1 MKEKKG
7 ISKWLYWF
15 SLGVAIIIVYNCIS
29 NFSGL
34 YDFLGKIFKVIMPFF
49 MAIIIAYL
57 FYRPVRF
64 FEKILNNT
72 ILKRLATPI
81 SIFLVYA
88 IAAGLIALLIN
99 CVIPPVRDSIS
110 DLIADIPGF
119 IEQSKEF
126 IAAQEEDSLLKQI
139 NIDEIINRMK
149 NIDFTSLLSTEQ
161 LAYYIN
167 TVIGVFSTIFNIFV
181 TIIVSIYILL
191 ERGKIKEFLKKF
203 GRAVF
208 NNQTYTRI
216 SKYFIKSNWIFL
228 DFIYCQILDGV
239 IIGILASIAMTVI
252 GVEYGILLGC
262 FIGLFNIIPYFGAII
277 AIAISVFITIFTGG
291 IEQAIIMAITVII
304 LQQIDA
310 NIINPKILGDG
321 LKLSPILVIFS
332 VTVGGEFFGVLGMF
346 LSVPIVAILKL
357 LLVDFVEIRSK
368 IKYIRKTENEKQNN
382 IVFKE

>member
-1 MKEKKG
+1 M
-7 ISKWLYWF
+7 
-15 SLGVAIIIVYNCIS
+15 CI
-29 NFSGL
+29 
-34 YDFLGKIFKVIMPFF
+34 
-49 MAIIIAYL
+49 
-57 FYRPVRF
+57 
-64 FEKILNNT
+64 
-72 ILKRLATPI
+72 
-81 SIFLVYA
+81 
-88 IAAGLIALLIN
+88 
-99 CVIPPVRDSIS
+99 RD
-110 DLIADIPGF
+110 
-119 IEQSKEF
+119 
-126 IAAQEEDSLLKQI
+126 
-139 NIDEIINRMK
+139 R
-149 NIDFTSLLSTEQ
+149 
-161 LAYYIN
+161 
-167 TVIGVFSTIFNIFV
+167 FV

-346 LSVPIVAILKL
+346 LSCL
-357 LLVDFVEIRSK
+357 LYTSNTSV
-368 IKYIRKTENEKQNN
+368 
-382 IVFKE
+382 